1 MTRPLHVTTSRT
13 DSGQPRRTSPRPEG
27 LALRFVL
34 IIGDPRLADAHHVSC
49 RLDTVRAD
57 FPETSV
63 RIEVSRLPSDAKGTI
78 LLECHAEYRTPDGR
92 SPIRSSSWRRVLTG
106 RPGAVHQR
114 EELLREILAARTRTV
129 VRRAPVSLR
138 YLAAAV

>member
-1 MTRPLHVTTSRT
+1 MTRPRHLINSLT
-13 DSGQPRRTSPRPEG
+13 DNGQPRRTRARPEG

-49 RLDTVRAD
+49 RLDTVRVD

-63 RIEVSRLPSDAKGTI
+63 RITVSRLPSDAKGTI
-78 LLECHAEYRTPDGR
+78 LLECRAEYRAPDGR
-92 SPIRSSSWRRVLTG
+92 SPARSSSWRRVLTG
-106 RPGAVHQR
+106 RPGAAHQR
-114 EELLREILAARTRTV
+114 EELLREILAARTRSV